1 MIKIIKKYIRKT
13 LETFG
18 IEVRIKPKFSK
29 VMNYDDIY
37 RSKILDDKLIKNWMV
52 KNNGI
57 PTVMGLRRKY
67 SGQWFTI

>member
-37 RSKILDDKLIKNWMV
+37 RSKILSDK
-52 KNNGI
+52 
-57 PTVMGLRRKY
+57 PTIIDVGA
-67 SGQWFTI
+67 